1 MKLFPL
7 HMLTYEDMS
16 FHGLLGPVLRQLFCI
31 PERINLTDLVIWG
44 QSAGNGTRPWEV
56 GTCLKPA
63 EERNKYMDR
72 Q

>member
-1 MKLFPL
+1 LRADCKKS
-7 HMLTYEDMS
+7 S
-16 FHGLLGPVLRQLFCI
+16 FLLGKPTGKDHV
-31 PERINLTDLVIWG
+31 EGESLTDLVIWG